1 MRISRLTP
9 RQRQV
14 LQLAA
19 GGANNAEIAAAL
31 SIDIDTV
38 KNHLCDVAA
47 RYGKQNGRTAL
58 VVEGIRCGDVDELL
72 AYREVQARRR
82 CEV

>member
-19 GGANNAEIAAAL
+19 GGANNAEIAQAL
-31 SIDIDTV
+31 GIDLDTV
-38 KNHLCDVAA
+38 KNHLCDVAG
-47 RYGKQNGRTAL
+47 RYGRQNGRTAL
-58 VVEGIRCGDVDELL
+58 VVEGILCGDVDELL
-72 AYREVQARRR
+72 AYREVEARRR
-82 CEV
+82 CEE